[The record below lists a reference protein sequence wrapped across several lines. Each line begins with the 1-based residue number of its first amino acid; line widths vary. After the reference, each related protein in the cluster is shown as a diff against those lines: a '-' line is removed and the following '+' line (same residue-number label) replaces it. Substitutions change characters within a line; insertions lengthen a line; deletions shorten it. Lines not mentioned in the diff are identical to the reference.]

1 VTFLYRMLVAARTR
15 LSGVTMEATG
25 PLAGVRVL
33 DLTSVVMGPL
43 CTQMLGDLGA
53 DVVVVERLGGDA
65 NRVMGAGPHKE
76 LSGIALNLM
85 RNKRSVDIDLRT
97 LEGAA
102 VVRDV
107 IGTCDALVT
116 TMLPASLA
124 RVGLTYPDVAAI
136 RPDIVYAQAQGW
148 PIGSDRANDPAYDDV
163 VQAATGVADMM
174 ARLHGEPTLVPSI
187 FADKV
192 CGLILGQAVL
202 AALLHRQRTGLG
214 QHVEV
219 PMVDAMRSFML
230 VEHGAAAIPEPP
242 LGPVGYQRILTP
254 ERRPQRT
261 ADGWIGILPYA
272 REHYE
277 ALFSQGD
284 VTDLVD
290 VAHYADA
297 RSRIAF
303 ADLLYRAVRR
313 IVATRP
319 TAYWLE
325 FCSQNQVPASPI
337 VSLDDIVA
345 ELPIVE
351 HPVAGQY
358 RHIPPAARFSRTPQ
372 RLLRPAPLIGE
383 DTAEVIASTLELRP

>member
-1 VTFLYRMLVAARTR
+1 
-15 LSGVTMEATG
+15 MEAIG
-25 PLAGVRVL
+25 PLAGFRVL

-53 DVVVVERLGGDA
+53 DVVVVERFGGDT
-65 NRVMGAGPHKE
+65 NRVMGAGPHPE

-85 RNKRSVDIDLRT
+85 RNKRSVAIDLRT
-97 LEGAA
+97 PEGAA
-102 VVRDV
+102 TVRDL

-116 TMLPASLA
+116 TMLPGSLA
-124 RVGLTYPDVAAI
+124 RIGLAYADVVAI
-136 RPDIVYAQAQGW
+136 RPDIVYAQAQGY
-148 PIGSDRANDPAYDDV
+148 PLDSDRADDPAYDDV

-192 CGLILGQAVL
+192 CGLMLGHAVL
-202 AALLHRQRTGLG
+202 AALLHRQRTGVG
-214 QHVEV
+214 QHVEL

-230 VEHGAAAIPEPP
+230 VEHGAAAIAEPP
-242 LGPVGYQRILTP
+242 VGPVGYQRILTP

-277 ALFSQGD
+277 ALFTQGD
-284 VTDLVD
+284 VTDV
-290 VAHYADA
+290 VETSQYADA
-297 RSRIAF
+297 RSRIAN
-303 ADLLYRAVRR
+303 ADLLYRVVRT

-325 FCSQNQVPASPI
+325 FCSRNQVPASPI
-337 VSLDDIVA
+337 VSLDDLVA
-345 ELPIVE
+345 ELPIVD
-351 HPVAGQY
+351 HPVAGPY

-372 RLLRPAPLIGE
+372 QLRRPAPLIGQ
-383 DTAEVIASTLELRP
+383 DTADVISSTVE